1 MGAEIERHHGPP
13 ILVAGGVQRNA
24 SFPDGNGKMNDR
36 ISPFQGKGGKVWD
49 RRNPAAG
56 PCVGE
61 GRLSMLCRPPSS
73 RPTPWRAA

>member
-36 ISPFQGKGGKVWD
+36 TSPFRGKGGKVWD
-49 RRNPAAG
+49 RR
-56 PCVGE
+56 
-61 GRLSMLCRPPSS
+61 
-73 RPTPWRAA
+73 